1 MCTLPAWEG
10 QAERRVC
17 LATSTTALHG
27 EGHDRDLRDQ
37 ACLRDAPMDK
47 LCGQWMLT
55 VFPRLFVWTR
65 GKNRGAAA
73 AAAAEVRTCRITS
86 SVKLPELGGFHA
98 TEV

>member
-1 MCTLPAWEG
+1 
-10 QAERRVC
+10 
-17 LATSTTALHG
+17 
-27 EGHDRDLRDQ
+27 
-37 ACLRDAPMDK
+37 MDK